1 MSRISLLSLAA
12 WQLVCLDGV
21 VAWAPAARTT
31 VAATPRLSFY
41 ASPALFSSSN
51 NDNNAEEETP
61 DTARATFD
69 QAGASL
75 IEEEDRKR
83 MEEMGDYDS
92 NESVRAA

>member
-12 WQLVCLDGV
+12 WQLIGRHGV

-41 ASPALFSSSN
+41 ASPALFSS